1 MTARAMWK
9 GAICFAD
16 VRVPVKFYAAV
27 ADRDVHFRLLHAR
40 DRVPVK
46 QAMVKP
52 ESGDV
57 VPYAEAR
64 RAYVTEERDWVVLD
78 DEDLKAVEPEESRE
92 VEILEFLPPRVI
104 DHRWYLRPYYLGP
117 DGADKAY
124 AALIAALAKSG
135 REGLARWAMRKREY
149 VGALRLHE
157 DYPVLVSLRHAGEVI
172 SVEELQAP
180 GGRTLDKKEL
190 DMARQLIGML
200 EAPFDPADY
209 KNEHRAR
216 ILELIETKRR
226 GGRAKVIPFKRPKPT
241 EDLSKA
247 LEASLKRE
255 RKSA

>member
-1 MTARAMWK
+1 MSARAMWK

-27 ADRDVHFRLLHAR
+27 ADQDVHFRLLHAK

-52 ESGDV
+52 DSGDV

-64 RAYVTEERDWVVLD
+64 RAYVTEERDWVVLN
-78 DEDLKAVEPEESRE
+78 DEDLAAVEPPESRE

-124 AALIAALAKSG
+124 SALIAGLANSG
-135 REGLARWAMRKREY
+135 QEGLARWTMRKQEY

-157 DYPVLVSLRHAGEVI
+157 GYPVLVSLRHAGEVI
-172 SVEELQAP
+172 SVEELEAP
-180 GGRTLDKKEL
+180 GGRELDKREIE
-190 DMARQLIGML
+190 MAKQLIGML
-200 EAPFDPADY
+200 EAPFEPADY
-209 KNEHRAR
+209 QNEHRAR

-226 GGRAKVIPFKRPKPT
+226 GGKAKVIPFKRPKPT

>member
-1 MTARAMWK
+1 MSARAMWK

-27 ADRDVHFRLLHAR
+27 ADQDVHFRLLHAK

-52 ESGDV
+52 DSGDV

-64 RAYVTEERDWVVLD
+64 RAYVTEERDWVVLN
-78 DEDLKAVEPEESRE
+78 DEDLAAVEPPESRE

-124 AALIAALAKSG
+124 SALIAGLANSG
-135 REGLARWAMRKREY
+135 QEGLARWTMRKQEY

-157 DYPVLVSLRHAGEVI
+157 G
-172 SVEELQAP
+172 
-180 GGRTLDKKEL
+180 
-190 DMARQLIGML
+190 
-200 EAPFDPADY
+200 
-209 KNEHRAR
+209 
-216 ILELIETKRR
+216 
-226 GGRAKVIPFKRPKPT
+226 
-241 EDLSKA
+241 
-247 LEASLKRE
+247 
-255 RKSA
+255 